1 VVQEKVFVAVVD
13 DTDESREMILRM
25 LQFDSS
31 IEVVGTAKTG
41 LEAIDLAQKLKPDV
55 IVMDI
60 NMPDMDGIT
69 ATENI
74 RKKVPYIQIVILSV
88 QSDPNYMRRAML
100 AGARDFLTK
109 PPLID
114 ELTAAIRRAGTM
126 AQEEKAKATAVY
138 SATGPLPAGVAQA
151 YYPTVQG
158 KVVVVYS
165 PKGGSGTTTIAA
177 NLAVTLKDSNHKVA
191 LVDSNL
197 MFGDA
202 AVFFNEHGKNNALDL
217 IDRVAD
223 LDPEIINDVMIQNK
237 LTGVDI
243 LAAPNQSQFVDSGI
257 GESFAK
263 IMEFLSNLYDY
274 VVIDTTSYLTEVV
287 QSCLDIAD
295 LIVLITI
302 QDIPA
307 IKNTN
312 QFLTLAD
319 ASGIGRDRIIFV
331 MNRYDRRIS
340 ISPEKVGESLKQ
352 PVAVSIP
359 YEERAVNFSVNRGI
373 PFMSDNKGIPAAKAI
388 VMLAEQIR
396 SKFTSNENTGTNK

>member
-1 VVQEKVFVAVVD
+1 
-13 DTDESREMILRM
+13 
-25 LQFDSS
+25 
-31 IEVVGTAKTG
+31 
-41 LEAIDLAQKLKPDV
+41 
-55 IVMDI
+55 
-60 NMPDMDGIT
+60 
-69 ATENI
+69 
-74 RKKVPYIQIVILSV
+74 
-88 QSDPNYMRRAML
+88 
-100 AGARDFLTK
+100 
-109 PPLID
+109 
-114 ELTAAIRRAGTM
+114 
-126 AQEEKAKATAVY
+126 
-138 SATGPLPAGVAQA
+138 
-151 YYPTVQG
+151 
-158 KVVVVYS
+158 
-165 PKGGSGTTTIAA
+165 
-177 NLAVTLKDSNHKVA
+177 
-191 LVDSNL
+191 
-197 MFGDA
+197 
-202 AVFFNEHGKNNALDL
+202 
-217 IDRVAD
+217 
-223 LDPEIINDVMIQNK
+223 MIQNK